1 MVASKYKAGTAVSK
15 ILFDINQ
22 FWTKVK
28 LLCRDV
34 ELVRAH
40 HAVDLV
46 AGSAENLKEL
56 EADGTGNG
64 KRTTTSKTVSSTTT
78 SPIVLLDIRV
88 LFTRSASG
96 VRRSTRHRGQ
106 NNDEDRHMDEDGP
119 AEPVKFYV
127 WFTFT
132 LEDLLSFPA
141 PNSFTWRLEV
151 VYGDIRYVPC
161 SCFVLN
167 LVETP
172 MSPFL
177 TLLMRSPPP
186 IVAIRLLMS

>member
-1 MVASKYKAGTAVSK
+1 MLLKDFVSMVASKYKAGTAVSK

-56 EADGTGNG
+56 ESDQSSSTSAANGAGNC
-64 KRTTTSKTVSSTTT
+64 KRTTPKTVSSTA
-78 SPIVLLDIRV
+78 PVVLLDIRV
-88 LFTRSASG
+88 MFTRSASG
-96 VRRSTRHRGQ
+96 VRRSTRRRGR
-106 NNDEDRHMDEDGP
+106 NDDDGHMDEDGP
-119 AEPVKFYV
+119 AQPVKFYV

-132 LEDLLSFPA
+132 LEDLLNFPA

-151 VYGDIRYVPC
+151 VYGDIRYEPWSGV
-161 SCFVLN
+161 
-167 LVETP
+167 
-172 MSPFL
+172 FL
-177 TLLMRSPPP
+177 FMVDS
-186 IVAIRLLMS
+186 AICDTF

>member
-1 MVASKYKAGTAVSK
+1 MSTVASKYKVGTAVSK

-56 EADGTGNG
+56 EANGAGNS
-64 KRTTTSKTVSSTTT
+64 KRTTTTTTSKTVSSTTTT

-96 VRRSTRHRGQ
+96 VRRSTRCRGR
-106 NNDEDRHMDEDGP
+106 NNDDDEHMDDDGP

-151 VYGDIRYVPC
+151 VYGDIRH
-161 SCFVLN
+161 
-167 LVETP
+167 
-172 MSPFL
+172 
-177 TLLMRSPPP
+177 
-186 IVAIRLLMS
+186 VAMF

>member
-1 MVASKYKAGTAVSK
+1 MVASKYKTGITVSK
-15 ILFDINQ
+15 VLFDINQ
-22 FWTKVK
+22 YWTKVR

-56 EADGTGNG
+56 ESDQSSSSSTSATNGAGNS
-64 KRTTTSKTVSSTTT
+64 KRTTSKTVSSTT
-78 SPIVLLDIRV
+78 PIVLLDIRV

-96 VRRSTRHRGQ
+96 VRRSTRRRGR
-106 NNDEDRHMDEDGP
+106 NDDDGHMDEDGP

-132 LEDLLSFPA
+132 LEDLLSFPS
-141 PNSFTWRLEV
+141 PDSFTWRLEV
-151 VYGDIRYVPC
+151 VYGNIRYRP
-161 SCFVLN
+161 
-167 LVETP
+167 
-172 MSPFL
+172 
-177 TLLMRSPPP
+177 
-186 IVAIRLLMS
+186 